1 VSLVLTLTVAYA
13 ATQQL
18 LCHKIMLYSS
28 MVYYMLAAKPDSR
41 IGTLHKGFDYFVGYA
56 VAA

>member
-1 VSLVLTLTVAYA
+1 
-13 ATQQL
+13 
-18 LCHKIMLYSS
+18 